1 MIKFLYKEKTPF
13 KLDLIPMINVV
24 FLLLIFFMLT
34 STNSKQTKKVELP
47 NAKTAE
53 KSSKQYLTMTIDKKG
68 SLELEGKA
76 LTLEVLPAHLKEKM
90 NEKKNT
96 VVSINADKNIDFEL
110 FGKVIELAK
119 QAGAEDFMLATGVEK
134 PEANSFVEKKL

>member
-1 MIKFLYKEKTPF
+1 
-13 KLDLIPMINVV
+13 
-24 FLLLIFFMLT
+24 
-34 STNSKQTKKVELP
+34 
-47 NAKTAE
+47 
-53 KSSKQYLTMTIDKKG
+53 
-68 SLELEGKA
+68 
-76 LTLEVLPAHLKEKM
+76 M

-134 PEANSFVEKKL
+134 PEANSFVKKKL

>member
-1 MIKFLYKEKTPF
+1 MIRFPYKEKAPF

-34 STNSKQTKKVELP
+34 STTTLQSKKVELP
-47 NAKTAE
+47 TAKTAE
-53 KSSKQYLTMTIDKKG
+53 KNSKQFLIITIDKNG
-68 SLELEGKA
+68 SLELGGKSMTIEA
-76 LTLEVLPAHLKEKM
+76 LPAHLEKKV

-96 VVSINADKNIDFEL
+96 VISIHADKAIEFEL

-119 QAGAEDFMLATGVEK
+119 QAGAEDFMLATENDRSGK
-134 PEANSFVEKKL
+134 DS

>member
-1 MIKFLYKEKTPF
+1 MIQFPYKEKEPF

-34 STNSKQTKKVELP
+34 STTPTKQKTKIDLPKV
-47 NAKTAE
+47 KTAE
-53 KSSKQYLTMTIDKKG
+53 KNSKQLLVMTIDKNG
-68 SLELEGKA
+68 SMQLDGKA
-76 LTLEVLPAHLKEKM
+76 VTFEVLPAHLEKKIS
-90 NEKKNT
+90 EKKNT
-96 VVSINADKNIDFEL
+96 VISIHADKIIEFEL

-134 PEANSFVEKKL
+134 SATES